1 MERIR
6 EDGMWAAHAGR
17 QVVNLS
23 ARTQYACHAV
33 LELAL
38 HYPTGQPVQLRRI
51 AESHSIPARF
61 LVQIL
66 QQLKAAG
73 LITSTRGA
81 TGGYRLTKPP
91 CETTI
96 GEVIA
101 LVEGPRTPG
110 FVGAD
115 RDTPVGRVLHDKWQ
129 EIAEVQAQLLQST
142 TFADLADQVQSET
155 APMYYI

>member
-1 MERIR
+1 M
-6 EDGMWAAHAGR
+6 
-17 QVVNLS
+17 NLS

-73 LITSTRGA
+73 LITSVRGA
-81 TGGYRLTKPP
+81 MGGYRLTKPP
-91 CETTI
+91 SQTTM
-96 GEVIA
+96 GEVIG
-101 LVEGPRTPG
+101 LVEGPRAFG

-115 RDTPVGRVLHDKWQ
+115 RDTPVVRVLHDKWQ
-129 EIAEVQAQLLQST
+129 EIADVQAQLLQAT